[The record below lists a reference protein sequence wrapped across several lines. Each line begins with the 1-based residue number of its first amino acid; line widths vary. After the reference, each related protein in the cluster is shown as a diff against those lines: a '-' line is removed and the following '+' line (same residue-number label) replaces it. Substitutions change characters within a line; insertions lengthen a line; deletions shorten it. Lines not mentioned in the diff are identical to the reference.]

1 MEKGIYFLAVLLAL
15 VTMSCSNKQAK
26 PVSISAYSQDTLG
39 AYDEMYRDSFDILIQ
54 SRFNKPLTK
63 VDTMYTEMYIALKT
77 MAKDK
82 RSAPMVIRKVDSLVV
97 MDTVKANQVEYLEC
111 KQMALASLGR
121 KKEAYK
127 LGYRIFNLYPENS
140 YERLVSLGGYYTTT
154 NQMDS
159 ANYYLE
165 RSLTVARSFL
175 KSSSEKVQTDGAVCT
190 LTSLIMLGREKKAK
204 SFIKERLYSKTSAEE
219 KEMLEDAE
227 RDFDGLKRSLLK
239 PLEEERK
246 VMMADEK

>member
-1 MEKGIYFLAVLLAL
+1 MKKGIYFLAVLLAL
-15 VTMSCSNKQAK
+15 LMMNCNNKQAK
-26 PVSISAYSQDTLG
+26 PMTTSEPSQDTLG
-39 AYDEMYRDSFDILIQ
+39 AYDEMYRDSFDILIH
-54 SRFNKPLTK
+54 SRINKPLTK

-82 RSAPMVIRKVDSLVV
+82 RSAPIVISKVDSLVV
-97 MDTVKANQVEYLEC
+97 LDTIKANQVEYLEC

-140 YERLVSLGGYYTTT
+140 NERLVSLGGYYVTT

-159 ANYYLE
+159 AHYYLE
-165 RSLTVARSFL
+165 RSLAVARSFL
-175 KSSSEKVQTDGAVCT
+175 KSNSEKVQTDGAVCT
-190 LTSLIMLGREKKAK
+190 LTSLILLGRDAEAKA
-204 SFIKERLYSKTSAEE
+204 FIKERLNSRPSVEE
-219 KEMLEDAE
+219 REMLEDAE
-227 RDFDGLKRSLLK
+227 RDFDGLKKSLLE

-246 VMMADEK
+246 VMMADDN

>member
-1 MEKGIYFLAVLLAL
+1 MKKGIYFFAVLLAL

-26 PVSISAYSQDTLG
+26 LVSISAYSQDTLG

-54 SRFNKPLTK
+54 SRINKPLTK

-82 RSAPMVIRKVDSLVV
+82 GSAPMVIRKVDSLVV

-111 KQMALASLGR
+111 KQMALSSLGR

-140 YERLVSLGGYYTTT
+140 YERLVSLGGYYITT

-159 ANYYLE
+159 ANYYLD

-175 KSSSEKVQTDGAVCT
+175 KSNSEKVQTDGAVCT
-190 LTSLIMLGREKKAK
+190 LTSLIMLGREKEAK
-204 SFIKERLYSKTSAEE
+204 SFIKERLNSKTSAEE

-227 RDFDGLKRSLLK
+227 RDFDGLKKSLLE

>member
-1 MEKGIYFLAVLLAL
+1 MKKSIYFLAVLLAS
-15 VTMSCSNKQAK
+15 VMMSCGNKQSR
-26 PVSISAYSQDTLG
+26 PVNTSVQSQDTFG
-39 AYDEMYRDSFDILIQ
+39 AFDEMYKDSFDILIH
-54 SRFNKPLTK
+54 SRIKSPLTK

-140 YERLVSLGGYYTTT
+140 YERLVSLGGYYITM

-175 KSSSEKVQTDGAVCT
+175 KSSSEKVQTDGTVCT
-190 LTSLIMLGREKKAK
+190 LTSLIMLGREKEAK
-204 SFIKERLYSKTSAEE
+204 SFIKEQLNSKTSAEE

-227 RDFDGLKRSLLK
+227 RDFDGLKKSLLE

>member
-1 MEKGIYFLAVLLAL
+1 MKKSIYFLAVLLAS
-15 VTMSCSNKQAK
+15 VMMSCGNKQSR
-26 PVSISAYSQDTLG
+26 PVNTSVQSQDTFG
-39 AYDEMYRDSFDILIQ
+39 AYDEMYKDSFDILIH
-54 SRFNKPLTK
+54 SRIKSPLTK
-63 VDTMYTEMYIALKT
+63 VNTMYTEMYIALKT

-82 RSAPMVIRKVDSLVV
+82 RSAPMVIRKVDSLVA

-140 YERLVSLGGYYTTT
+140 YERLVSLGGYYITT

-175 KSSSEKVQTDGAVCT
+175 KSSSEKVQTDGTVCT
-190 LTSLIMLGREKKAK
+190 LTSLIMLGREKEAK
-204 SFIKERLYSKTSAEE
+204 SFIKERLNSKTSAEE

-227 RDFDGLKRSLLK
+227 RDFDGLKKSLLE
-239 PLEEERK
+239 PLEEERN

>member
-1 MEKGIYFLAVLLAL
+1 MKKSIYFLAVLLAS
-15 VTMSCSNKQAK
+15 VMMSCGNKQSR
-26 PVSISAYSQDTLG
+26 PVNTSVQSQDTFG
-39 AYDEMYRDSFDILIQ
+39 AFDEMYKDSFDILIH
-54 SRFNKPLTK
+54 SRIKSPLTK

-140 YERLVSLGGYYTTT
+140 YERLVSLGGYYITM

-175 KSSSEKVQTDGAVCT
+175 KSSSEKVQTDGTVCT
-190 LTSLIMLGREKKAK
+190 LTSLIMLGREKEAK
-204 SFIKERLYSKTSAEE
+204 SFIKERLNSKTSAEE

-227 RDFDGLKRSLLK
+227 RDFDGLKKSLLE
-239 PLEEERK
+239 L
-246 VMMADEK
+246 

>member
-1 MEKGIYFLAVLLAL
+1 MKKSIYFLAVLLAS
-15 VTMSCSNKQAK
+15 VMMSCGNKQSR
-26 PVSISAYSQDTLG
+26 PVNTSVQSQDTFG
-39 AYDEMYRDSFDILIQ
+39 AYDEMYKDSFDILIH
-54 SRFNKPLTK
+54 SRIKSPLTK

-140 YERLVSLGGYYTTT
+140 YERLVSLGGYYITM

-175 KSSSEKVQTDGAVCT
+175 KSSSEKVQTDGTVCT
-190 LTSLIMLGREKKAK
+190 LTSLIMLGREKETK
-204 SFIKERLYSKTSAEE
+204 SFIKERLNSKTSAEE

-227 RDFDGLKRSLLK
+227 RGEIGAIPPTWPR
-239 PLEEERK
+239 
-246 VMMADEK
+246 

>member
-1 MEKGIYFLAVLLAL
+1 MKKSIYFLAVLLAS
-15 VTMSCSNKQAK
+15 VMMSCGNKQSR
-26 PVSISAYSQDTLG
+26 PVSTSVQSQDTFG
-39 AYDEMYRDSFDILIQ
+39 AYDEMYKDSFDILIH
-54 SRFNKPLTK
+54 SRIKSPLTK

-140 YERLVSLGGYYTTT
+140 YERLVSLGGYYITM

-175 KSSSEKVQTDGAVCT
+175 KSSSEKVQTDGTVCT
-190 LTSLIMLGREKKAK
+190 LTSLIMLGREKEAQGGLSVAGRCRCLTKD
-204 SFIKERLYSKTSAEE
+204 SNTSIE
-219 KEMLEDAE
+219 KE
-227 RDFDGLKRSLLK
+227 GYIPYSLQ
-239 PLEEERK
+239 
-246 VMMADEK
+246 A